1 TKIRG
6 FSLTHLSGTGC
17 AGASGD
23 IPFYPH
29 VGTVTTSPSADT
41 ADAVYASTF
50 AHTNEVARPGFY
62 SVKLDSGA
70 TADLSATA
78 RTGAGRFTFPAGQP
92 STLLVRSSNSELVS
106 TDASVHVDA
115 ARRTVSGSVTS
126 GNFCGYIGTE
136 NRRSYYTLHF
146 HAEFDQPFSAT
157 GTWTDGTVAPG
168 GTDATGGT
176 QFAPNGFPMP
186 GKGSG
191 AYLQFAPGA
200 TVNVRVGISYVSD
213 ANARANLRAENPAGT
228 PFERVR
234 DQASAAWRRMLG
246 RIGVGGG
253 TTEQRTVFYTALYH
267 ALLHPNLASDAN
279 GEYQGFDGKAHKVGG
294 RQHAQ
299 YANFSGWDIYRSQLQ
314 LVTLLAP
321 DTGSDIAQSLFN
333 QANQNGGTWD
343 RWTHNSGA
351 THVMAGDPS
360 VPALAGIYAFGGRD
374 FDVRGAL
381 RSLVTA
387 ATVPT
392 DLDLSSRGKPV
403 LSVGQRPSLDKY
415 LALHYVPAQSNAW
428 GGAGETLEDG
438 TADFALAELARAV
451 GDERT
456 WRQFVARAQYWQN
469 VFNPE
474 SAPSGGYIQDRN
486 QDGSWA
492 PSTPDSFNG
501 FAEGTSAQYT
511 WMVPHNIAGLFQAMG
526 GTDKAR
532 ARLDTFFHNPDGSWA
547 ITGGDG
553 THAEMDNEPSI
564 NVAWLYNYA
573 GQAFKTQETVRQVVN
588 ALWSTQP
595 AGIPGNDDLGEMSS
609 WYVFAALGMYPQ
621 VPSRADLV
629 LASPLFPFARI
640 QREHGRDIVIRAPG
654 AAADTPFVQRLSVN
668 GRDTTRSW
676 LPASFVADGGRLD
689 YTLGKSPNPAWGGRT
704 GDVPPSWRQGELPYA
719 ITAVPSRA
727 VIAPGTSTQV
737 TVKAF
742 RLGNSLPALHF
753 EFSPP
758 AGVTADPARGSFT
771 VDGATGVGP
780 VRVTLTAAAGTP
792 ESRLSVPIAVTT
804 SDRAQLPRLAVGVVV
819 GQPGSLFVL
828 RNNVGISDDT
838 GTHEEA
844 DFDTGGVSFSR
855 QALAAAG
862 LTPGGQSTVDGLAF
876 TWPDVPAGQ
885 PDNIGTGGG
894 QLTLNVTGTRLS
906 FIGSASNG
914 NQQGTATLVYTDGST
929 ADIDLSFS
937 DWTLGGGGGTL
948 MFGNLVVAK
957 TGYRNE
963 AGGARD
969 PVASYMLATAP
980 VALAPGKQLAAVKLP
995 QNPDIHVFAVASG

>member
-1 TKIRG
+1 
-6 FSLTHLSGTGC
+6 
-17 AGASGD
+17 
-23 IPFYPH
+23 
-29 VGTVTTSPSADT
+29 
-41 ADAVYASTF
+41 
-50 AHTNEVARPGFY
+50 
-62 SVKLDSGA
+62 
-70 TADLSATA
+70 
-78 RTGAGRFTFPAGQP
+78 
-92 STLLVRSSNSELVS
+92 
-106 TDASVHVDA
+106 
-115 ARRTVSGSVTS
+115 VTS

-146 HAEFDQPFSAT
+146 HAEFDQPFTAV

-168 GTDATGGT
+168 STDASGGT
-176 QFAPNGFPMP
+176 QFAPNGFPVP

-191 AYLQFAPGA
+191 AYLQFPSGA
-200 TVNVRVGISYVSD
+200 TVNVRVGISYVSE
-213 ANARANLRAENPAGT
+213 ANARTNLRVENPARAS
-228 PFERVR
+228 FERIR
-234 DQASAAWRRMLG
+234 DRAATAWRRMLG
-246 RIGVGGG
+246 RIAIGGG
-253 TTEQRTVFYTALYH
+253 TTDQRTIFYTALYH
-267 ALLHPNLASDAN
+267 ALLHPNVTSDIN
-279 GEYQGFDGKAHKVGG
+279 GEYQGFDGKAHRVCG
-294 RQHAQ
+294 RQRAQ
-299 YANFSGWDIYRSQLQ
+299 YANFSGWDVYRSQLQ
-314 LVTLLAP
+314 LVTLLSP
-321 DTGSDIAQSLFN
+321 GTGSDIAQSLFN

-360 VPALAGIYAFGGRD
+360 VPSLAGIYAFGGRD

-474 SAPSGGYIQDRN
+474 TGYIQDRN

-492 PSTPDSFNG
+492 PSGPDSFNG

-532 ARLDTFFHNPDGSWA
+532 ARLDAFFHNPDGSWA
-547 ITGGDG
+547 LTGGDG

-564 NVAWLYNYA
+564 NAAWLYNYA
-573 GQAFKTQETVRQVVN
+573 GQAYKTQETVRQVVN
-588 ALWSTQP
+588 MLWSTQP

-609 WYVFAALGMYPQ
+609 WFVFAALGMYPQ

-640 QREHGRDIVIRAPG
+640 QRDDHRDIVVRAPG
-654 AAADTPFVQRLSVN
+654 AAADTPFVQSLTVD
-668 GRDTTRSW
+668 GRNTTRSW

-689 YTLGKSPNPAWGGRT
+689 FTLGKAPNTAWGANSR
-704 GDVPPSWRQGELPYA
+704 DVPPSWRQGELPYGV
-719 ITAVPSRA
+719 TASPTRV
-727 VIAPGTSTQV
+727 VLAPGTSTEV

-742 RLGNSLPALHF
+742 RLGNTTPPVRYQIA
-753 EFSPP
+753 PP
-758 AGVTADPARGSFT
+758 AGITADPASGAIT
-771 VDGATGVGP
+771 VDPATGVGAAK
-780 VRVTLTAAAGTP
+780 VTLSAAAGMP
-792 ESRLSVPIAVTT
+792 DSRVSVPVNVTT
-804 SDRAQLPRLAVGVVV
+804 SGAQLPKLAVGVVV

-838 GTHEEA
+838 GTHDEA

-862 LTPGGQSTVDGLAF
+862 LTGGATSTVDGLSF
-876 TWPDVPAGQ
+876 TWPAVPGGQ
-885 PDNIGTGGG
+885 PDNIGTDGG
-894 QLTLNVTGTRLS
+894 QLTLSVPTSATRLS

-914 NQQGTATLVYTDGST
+914 DQQGTATLVYTDGTTES
-929 ADIDLSFS
+929 IDLSFS
-937 DWTLGGGGGTL
+937 DWTLGGGGGSL
-948 MFGNLVVAK
+948 KFGNLVVAK

-963 AGGARD
+963 AGGGKD
-969 PVASYMLATAP
+969 PVASYILATKP
-980 VALAPGKQLAAVKLP
+980 VPLAAGKQVAAVKLP
-995 QNPDIHVFAVASG
+995 QNMDIHVFAVAAG